1 MCFPISTATL
11 LTIKTFLSFM
21 TFPSSLR
28 RWFVIHFVLDV
39 LFGLPLLFFPQ
50 LILGLFG
57 FSAVESVTARLV
69 GAALLAIGG
78 ISLLARKE
86 GKEVYG
92 TLLKMK
98 LLWSGSAMVG
108 LLLSLV
114 EGAPRSV
121 WLFLGIFVFF
131 FLLWGYY
138 LREISV

>member
-1 MCFPISTATL
+1 MSL
-11 LTIKTFLSFM
+11 
-21 TFPSSLR
+21 PSSLR
-28 RWFVIHFVLDV
+28 RWFVIHFALDV

-78 ISLLARKE
+78 ISLLARRE

-92 TLLKMK
+92 ALLKIK
-98 LLWSGSAMVG
+98 LLWSGSAVVG

-138 LREISV
+138 LRKVRNSRV